1 MKINNFQKITL
12 SEPNLR
18 AYLTRLNIFESK
30 DLILPHEET
39 IDENKITKE
48 ILNNTVIVLGVTFVS
63 IKSEI
68 IIEKNIFILD
78 GHHRFKFI
86 VDNKIDEIFE
96 VVLID
101 LHGVNIDSYNCELNV
116 DLSLFINKIQSEY
129 GFNEDNNSGYIIKI
143 NQKEYRSESFSNIYD
158 LYEYKKNLMLDG
170 IISPIANNKVTE
182 NTIVNF
188 TPIKSDNLSDSHV
201 FPYKSTWITPRFDS

>member
-12 SEPNLR
+12 NEQNLR
-18 AYLTRLNIFESK
+18 AYLTRLNIFENK
-30 DLILPHEET
+30 DLILPHEDT
-39 IDENKITKE
+39 IDDNKITKE
-48 ILNNTVIVLGVTFVS
+48 VLNNTVIVLGVKFLS

-86 VDNKIDEIFE
+86 VDNKIDETFK

-116 DLSLFINKIQSEY
+116 DLRIFINKIQSDY
-129 GFNEDNNSGYIIKI
+129 GFNEDNNSEYTIKV
-143 NQKEYRSESFSNIYD
+143 NHKEYHSESFSNIYD

-170 IISPIANNKVTE
+170 IISPIANNKVTQ

-188 TPIKSDNLSDSHV
+188 TPIKSDDLSDSYV

>member
-12 SEPNLR
+12 NEPNLR
-18 AYLTRLNIFESK
+18 AYLTRLNIFENK
-30 DLILPHEET
+30 DLILPHEDT
-39 IDENKITKE
+39 IDDNKITKE
-48 ILNNTVIVLGVTFVS
+48 VLNNTVIVLGVKFLS

-86 VDNKIDEIFE
+86 VDNKIDETFK

-116 DLSLFINKIQSEY
+116 DLRIFINKIQSDY
-129 GFNEDNNSGYIIKI
+129 GFNEDNNSEYTIKV
-143 NQKEYRSESFSNIYD
+143 NHKEYHSESFSNIYD

-170 IISPIANNKVTE
+170 IISPIANNKVTQ

-188 TPIKSDNLSDSHV
+188 TPIKSDDLSDSYV

>member
-48 ILNNTVIVLGVTFVS
+48 ILNNTVIVLGVTFLT

-86 VDNKIDEIFE
+86 VDNKIDETFK

-129 GFNEDNNSGYIIKI
+129 GFNEDNNSEYIIKI

-158 LYEYKKNLMLDG
+158 LYE
-170 IISPIANNKVTE
+170 
-182 NTIVNF
+182 
-188 TPIKSDNLSDSHV
+188 
-201 FPYKSTWITPRFDS
+201 